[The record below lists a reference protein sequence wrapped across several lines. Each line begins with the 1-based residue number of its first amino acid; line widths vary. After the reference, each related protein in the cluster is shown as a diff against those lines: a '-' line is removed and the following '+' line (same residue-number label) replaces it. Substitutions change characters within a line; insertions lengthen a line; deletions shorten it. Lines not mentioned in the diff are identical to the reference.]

1 MTTDRAKTN
10 NNTGVGIAIGVAIG
24 VALGT
29 ALDQLALGI
38 AIGTAFGASID
49 LFSHVK
55 RKKNISTDSEIDPDP
70 DGKK

>member
-10 NNTGVGIAIGVAIG
+10 NNAGAGIAIGVAIG

-49 LFSHVK
+49 ALSHVK
-55 RKKNISTDSEIDPDP
+55 RKEKISADSETDA
-70 DGKK
+70 DGKR

>member
-1 MTTDRAKTN
+1 MTTDRAKMDN
-10 NNTGVGIAIGVAIG
+10 NAGVGIAIGVAIG

-49 LFSHVK
+49 AFSHVK
-55 RKKNISTDSEIDPDP
+55 RKENISADSATDADD
-70 DGKK
+70 KK